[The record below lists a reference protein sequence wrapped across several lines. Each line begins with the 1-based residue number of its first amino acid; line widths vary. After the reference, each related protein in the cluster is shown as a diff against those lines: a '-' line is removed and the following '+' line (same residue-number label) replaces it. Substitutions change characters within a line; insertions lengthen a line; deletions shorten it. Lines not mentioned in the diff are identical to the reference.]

1 MYHCMSLHQWYA
13 QNLVSLSLSLT
24 LSLSL
29 WIFPKQNVQ
38 ISVESLAAVTCI
50 TVCLPFSGMHKIIVL
65 SLSLSLSLGIFP
77 KQNVQISV
85 ESLAAVV
92 VDC

>member
-38 ISVESLAAVTCI
+38 ISVESLAAV
-50 TVCLPFSGMHKIIVL
+50 
-65 SLSLSLSLGIFP
+65 
-77 KQNVQISV
+77 
-85 ESLAAVV
+85 V